1 MKRLLLAAAAAL
13 AFATPALSKDI
24 VPQQFRGNWCGLMDS
39 DDGFVRTPKPCHSDE
54 ADSLTVKADET
65 YYNANDGTTFG
76 HCKVLMTDPYKPG
89 RPEYIV
95 RLKCG
100 DETELYWMYLSR
112 GKLFHN
118 KFKGGGYR

>member
-1 MKRLLLAAAAAL
+1 M
-13 AFATPALSKDI
+13 
-24 VPQQFRGNWCGLMDS
+24 
-39 DDGFVRTPKPCHSDE
+39 
-54 ADSLTVKADET
+54 
-65 YYNANDGTTFG
+65 
-76 HCKVLMTDPYKPG
+76 MTDSYKPG

-95 RLKCG
+95 RLKCGG